1 MRVTLKSILL
11 AMASL
16 VVLIFLSA
24 CTGTSEDAPKFPYP
38 KAPLAISQPV
48 QKAQYLVEH

>member
-24 CTGTSEDAPKFPYP
+24 CTGKRADTPKFPYP

-48 QKAQYLVEH
+48 QKAQ